1 LLRLYHISSKTDL
14 REMALIGLVTY
25 CTQEN
30 KKFEMLKKTLQ
41 SLRFTVDLSKHRV
54 YIFDNST
61 DHQIRKE
68 VLLLVHGFG
77 FIYRTQ
83 GENIGTARGIN
94 RIWQRRQKGEHCVKM
109 DDDVVIHE
117 IGWADQLEYAINNHS
132 NIGIIG
138 LKRKDCWE
146 RPDNPNT
153 DFKSSLMFL
162 DGVYGHK
169 WVVLEKVNHVIGTC
183 QMYNA
188 ELLDKIG
195 YLYQIG
201 LYGYDDVLASHRSH
215 IAGFINCFLP
225 HIEIDHID
233 DGATPYQGW
242 KEQTSGAIGK
252 EIRALIHKY
261 YSTKEV
267 YHDFY

>member
-1 LLRLYHISSKTDL
+1 
-14 REMALIGLVTY
+14 MALIGLVTY
-25 CTQEN
+25 CTEEN
-30 KKFEMLKKTLQ
+30 QKFELLKKTLQ

-61 DHQIRKE
+61 DHNIRKD

-77 FIYRTQ
+77 FNYISE
-83 GENIGTARGIN
+83 GENLGTARGIN
-94 RIWQRRQKGEHCVKM
+94 RIWKERHKGEHCVKM

-117 IGWADQLEYAINNHS
+117 IGWADQMEFVLNNS
-132 NIGIIG
+132 KNIGIIG

-146 RPDNPNT
+146 HPKHENP
-153 DFKSSLMFL
+153 DFKSELFFL
-162 DGVYGHK
+162 EQSIGQK
-169 WVVLEKVNHVIGTC
+169 WIVLEKVQHVIGTC
-183 QMYNA
+183 QMYNSD
-188 ELLDKIG
+188 LLDKIG

-215 IAGFINCFLP
+215 ISGFINCFLP

-233 DGATPYQGW
+233 DGSTPYQGW
-242 KEQTSGAIGK
+242 KEKISGAIGQ

-261 YSTKEV
+261 YQTKQV
-267 YHDFY
+267 HHDFY

>member
-1 LLRLYHISSKTDL
+1 
-14 REMALIGLVTY
+14 MALIGLVTY

-54 YIFDNST
+54 YIFDNSP
-61 DHQIRKE
+61 DHNIRKE

-77 FIYRTQ
+77 FNYLTE
-83 GENIGTARGIN
+83 GENLGTARGIN
-94 RIWQRRQKGEHCVKM
+94 RIWEDRKPHEHCVKM

-117 IGWADQLEYAINNHS
+117 IGWADQLEYAIGNMDE
-132 NIGIIG
+132 IGIIG

-146 RPDNPNT
+146 HPLHENP
-153 DFKSSLMFL
+153 DFKSELIYVQPL
-162 DGVYGHK
+162 ITQK
-169 WVVLEKVNHVIGTC
+169 WVVIEKVNHVIGTC
-183 QMYNA
+183 QMYNSA
-188 ELLDKIG
+188 LLDKIG

-201 LYGYDDVLASHRSH
+201 LYGYDDVLASHRSK

-242 KEQTSGAIGK
+242 KEQTSGAIGQ
-252 EIRALIHKY
+252 EIRTLIYKY
-261 YSTKEV
+261 YQTKEV
-267 YHDFY
+267 HHDFY

>member
-1 LLRLYHISSKTDL
+1 
-14 REMALIGLVTY
+14 MALIGLVTY
-25 CTQEN
+25 CTEEN
-30 KKFEMLKKTLQ
+30 KKFPMLQATLM
-41 SLRFTVDLSKHRV
+41 SLKRTVDLSRHRV
-54 YIFDNST
+54 IIFDNST
-61 DHQIRKE
+61 DQFIKKE
-68 VLLLVHGFG
+68 VLLLVHGYG
-77 FIYRTQ
+77 FEYLTA
-83 GENIGTARGIN
+83 GENLGTARGIN
-94 RIWQRRQKGEHCVKM
+94 RIWKERKPGQHCVKM

-117 IGWADQLEYAINNHS
+117 NGWADQLEFAINHHE

-146 RPDNPNT
+146 CPTNPNT
-153 DFKSSLMFL
+153 DFKSSLHFL
-162 DGVYGHK
+162 ENTQGQK
-169 WVVLEKVNHVIGTC
+169 WVVIEKVNHVIGTC
-183 QMYNA
+183 QMYSA
-188 ELLDKIG
+188 SLLDKIG

-242 KEQTSGAIGK
+242 KQRTSGEIGQQ
-252 EIRALIHKY
+252 IREQIYKY

-267 YHDFY
+267 FHDFY